1 MSVDDRLKRLP
12 NLQTTNRVV
21 AQHRIRGVA
30 KSEATNH
37 DVQLA
42 LVVILLTVIG
52 KANFLCGE
60 KIGHQVLIVKQNLK
74 HIHFKTGNHR
84 DDAVISGR
92 LALADIQSL

>member
-1 MSVDDRLKRLP
+1 MPVDDHLKRLT

-42 LVVILLTVIG
+42 PVVILLTVIG
-52 KANFLCGE
+52 KAKRGKGNFQCGE
-60 KIGHQVLIVKQNLK
+60 KIRRQVLIVKRNLK
-74 HIHFKTGNHR
+74 HIRFKPEIM
-84 DDAVISGR
+84 A
-92 LALADIQSL
+92 AMQ